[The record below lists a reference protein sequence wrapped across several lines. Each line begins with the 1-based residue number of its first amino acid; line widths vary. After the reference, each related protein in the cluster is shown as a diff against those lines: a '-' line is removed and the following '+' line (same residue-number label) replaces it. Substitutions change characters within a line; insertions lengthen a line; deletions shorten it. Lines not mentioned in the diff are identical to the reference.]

1 MFEEMRRKDRIMSA
15 GETEQIL
22 YKGEYGVLT
31 VVGRNGY
38 PHPVPMNYAWKDG
51 AIWLHCATMGSKL
64 DDIRTDA
71 KVSFCVIGDTEVLPE
86 KFSTHYSSV
95 IVYGDIAEVSGETA
109 AEGLFALVEKYSPGF
124 LSEGKAYISRKVS
137 NTCVLRID
145 VRHMTGKAQR

>member
-1 MFEEMRRKDRIMSA
+1 MFEEMRRKDRIMTA

-51 AIWLHCATMGSKL
+51 AIWLHCATVGSKL

-71 KVSFCVIGDTEVLPE
+71 KVSFCVIGDTKVLPE
-86 KFSTHYSSV
+86 KFSTNYSSV

-109 AEGLFALVEKYSPGF
+109 AEGLYALVEKYSPGF
-124 LSEGKAYISRKVS
+124 RLEGKAHISREATH
-137 NTCVLRID
+137 TCVLRID
-145 VRHMTGKAQR
+145 VRHMTGKAR

>member
-51 AIWLHCATMGSKL
+51 AIWLHCAAMGSKL

-124 LSEGKAYISRKVS
+124 LSEGKAYISREVS